1 MHKSYGSEPVSG
13 RVVWSESC
21 VERAARPTRGATV
34 WITGLSA
41 SGKSTIAAELE
52 RLLVLSGRPAY
63 RLDGDNLRHGL
74 NSDLDFTQADRAE
87 NVRRVGAVAELMADA
102 GLVTIACLISPYRCD
117 RDAVRRSHKR
127 VNLPFFEVFV
137 DTPITE
143 CEKRD
148 PKGMYAK
155 ARAGEILGFTGVDDP
170 YEIPLHA
177 DLVLRPADGDR
188 ATQARKIMELLSE

>member
-1 MHKSYGSEPVSG
+1 MQDSSGSESG
-13 RVVWSESC
+13 GARVVWSKCC
-21 VERAARPTRGATV
+21 VDRAQRLTRGATV

-52 RLLVLSGRPAY
+52 RLLVASGRPAY

-74 NSDLDFTQADRAE
+74 NSDLDFSKADRAE

-102 GLVTIACLISPYRCD
+102 GLVTIACLISPYQSD
-117 RDAVRRSHKR
+117 RDAVRRSHHTAG
-127 VNLPFFEVFV
+127 LPFYEIFV
-137 DTPITE
+137 DTPIDE

-148 PKGMYAK
+148 PKGMYAQ
-155 ARAGEILGFTGVDDP
+155 ARAGLIRGFTGVDDP
-170 YEIPLHA
+170 YEIPHHP

-188 ATQARKIMELLSE
+188 ATQARKIMELLTA